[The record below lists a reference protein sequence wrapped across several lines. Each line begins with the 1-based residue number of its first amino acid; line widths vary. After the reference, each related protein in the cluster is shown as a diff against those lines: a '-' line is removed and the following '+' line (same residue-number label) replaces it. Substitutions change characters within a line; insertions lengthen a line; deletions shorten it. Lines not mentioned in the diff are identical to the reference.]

1 VLCKRAFSIEQ
12 TPANLP
18 GSAAAGLVLTLTMV
32 NLPGHAV
39 VDGNGRPEIFLRGY
53 PQAWTFSEPVPP
65 VNTPEVT
72 QDIVETF
79 LPHSWLP
86 FVYDWFVWSSLAA
99 LLFVTGTMAA
109 RLARRRGAPAET
121 SA

>member
-1 VLCKRAFSIEQ
+1 
-12 TPANLP
+12 
-18 GSAAAGLVLTLTMV
+18 MV
-32 NLPGHAV
+32 NLPGHPV
-39 VDGNGRPEIFLRGY
+39 VDCNGRPEIFLHGY

-72 QDIVETF
+72 QDIAETF
-79 LPHSWLP
+79 LPYPWLR

-109 RLARRRGAPAET
+109 RLARRRASHATPPRLNP
-121 SA
+121 